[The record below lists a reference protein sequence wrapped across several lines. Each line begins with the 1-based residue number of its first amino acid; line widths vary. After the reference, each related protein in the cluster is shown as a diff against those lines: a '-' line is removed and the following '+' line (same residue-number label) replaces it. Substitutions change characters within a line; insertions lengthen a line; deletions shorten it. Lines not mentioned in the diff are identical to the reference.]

1 MKKSIESFHGIVART
16 AFVILLTIAACA
28 VPANAATT
36 PATPFN
42 QAFNLAH
49 QGTCT
54 IESLDTTDPLFH
66 QLEKKQYPGPPGGLT
81 ANSLIWTGFLRQGG
95 RVVTVNLGQ
104 KETLTQV
111 SIQFFENTQQSI
123 LFPSS
128 VRVDV
133 SMNGYDWHQAGIMHS
148 SYPPFMAG
156 KLYDTYVQNIDKV
169 QAQYVRLEF
178 PVDVWV
184 LARNLRIMGS
194 PWITPSLVQLPYD
207 ANFNNYA
214 GFLQNTSPAAAG
226 VHNMLLVYSG
236 AYGTEG
242 TWTTKQFQPMVSF
255 ISPSGQVEG
264 RMFDSFLFLPYGT
277 LLGTEGGWAHYLQ
290 NLFAPGQQLAALNQ
304 TVAQAAPKLNS
315 FGLQANTVNVVLAIP
330 YPNSRVTS
338 WGNIPGTSQ
347 NLTFNSANVGT
358 YQAYNNRVAA
368 MYWYVRALMNAWKQA
383 NFQHLKL
390 VGLYWDAEQVTY
402 SIPNETKLV
411 QQASKL
417 THSYGLKLFWIP
429 LYDASGITSW
439 QQLGF
444 DSVILQS
451 NYFETPSLPISRV
464 TAAADTALR
473 FGTGMEVEIGPQV
486 FTSPA
491 EQARYYNQLVAEF
504 LAGAEDGVVHA
515 YYDGSQVLTQLAYST
530 NPALRSL
537 YQDTYDF
544 LLGQFSQRNYQ
555 AP

>member
-1 MKKSIESFHGIVART
+1 MNFFRSAVGRTVA
-16 AFVILLTIAACA
+16 AVLLTAAVCS
-28 VPANAATT
+28 VPAEAATT

-42 QAFNLAH
+42 QSFNLAH

-54 IESLDTTDPLFH
+54 VESLDTTDPLFH
-66 QLEKKQYPGPPGGLT
+66 QLEKKLYPGPTGGLT
-81 ANSLIWTGFLRQGG
+81 ANSLTWTGFLRQGG
-95 RVVTVNLGQ
+95 RVITVNLGQ

-111 SIQFFENTQQSI
+111 SMQFYQNTQQSI

-133 SMNGYDWHQAGIMHS
+133 SMNGYSWHQAGIMHS
-148 SYPPFMAG
+148 SYTPFANG
-156 KLYDTYVQNIDKV
+156 KLYDTYVQNINRV
-169 QAQYVRLEF
+169 QAQYVRLAF

-184 LARNLRIMGS
+184 LTRNLRVNGS
-194 PWITPSLVQLPYD
+194 PWISPSLTQLPYD
-207 ANFNNYA
+207 SNFNNYA
-214 GFLQNTSPAAAG
+214 GFLQQTSPAAAG

-255 ISPSGQVEG
+255 MSPSGQVSG
-264 RMFDSFLFLPYGT
+264 RMFDSFLFLPYGS

-290 NLFAPGQQLAALNQ
+290 NLFAPGQQLAALNA
-304 TVAQAAPKLNS
+304 TVAQAAPKLDS
-315 FGLQANTVNVVLAIP
+315 FGLQANTANVVLAIP
-330 YPNSRVTS
+330 YPNSRVTN
-338 WGNIPGTSQ
+338 WGSIPGTNQS
-347 NLTFNSANVGT
+347 LTFNSANVGT

-368 MYWYVRALMNAWKQA
+368 MHWYVHAVMNAWKQA
-383 NFQHLKL
+383 NFTHLKL
-390 VGLYWDAEQVTY
+390 VGLYWDAEQVDY
-402 SIPNETKLV
+402 AIPNEAKLV
-411 QQASKL
+411 QQASTL

-444 DSVILQS
+444 DSVIVQS

-464 TAAADTALR
+464 TAAADSALR
-473 FGTGMEVEIGPQV
+473 FGMGMEVEVGPRV
-486 FTSPA
+486 LTSAA
-491 EQARYYNQLVAEF
+491 EQARYYNQLVGDF
-504 LAGAEDGVVHA
+504 LAGSEGNVVHA
-515 YYDGSQVLTQLAYST
+515 YYDASQVFTQMAYST

-544 LLGQFSQRNYQ
+544 LLGQFTQRNFQ
-555 AP
+555 PTP